1 MYKIEQTFPKE
12 LEYAEKLVQLMDDQ
26 FKIPFLNFRFGI
38 DPIIGLVPWAGDLI
52 SFVISSLIISAF
64 VRNGV
69 PFLVI
74 LRMIANIVLD
84 LIVGGIPV
92 LGSVWDFFFK
102 ANRKNLKL
110 AREYFEVTE

>member
-1 MYKIEQTFPKE
+1 MHKIERAFPKE
-12 LEYAEKLVQLMDDQ
+12 LEYAEKLVCLMDDQ
-26 FKIPFLNFRFGI
+26 FKIPLVNFRFGI
-38 DPIIGLVPWAGDLI
+38 DPVIGLIPWAGDLI

-64 VRNGV
+64 LRNGV
-69 PFLVI
+69 PFSVI

-84 LIVGGIPV
+84 LVVGGIPL

-110 AREYFEVTE
+110 AREYFEGTQ